1 MKISRERTQEIRQR
15 AADLL
20 KQIGQAGGRADLVA
34 ICKFLG
40 LKVEYVEE
48 LGGVHLHNPWAARG
62 IEVSGRLERLKRTI
76 VISLAFPLE
85 YQRYTLA
92 HEIAH
97 WIFHPGLVHHREEA
111 NLDGRTS
118 EHQSKPE
125 EREAQIFAAALL
137 MPDENVTREF
147 NARFGG
153 PIDSTVAADDLA
165 YFLSVGSRTKIQAS
179 ALRHMPTAKK
189 AELFARC
196 TSFEGRYFVSIAE
209 NFEVSIEAMAYS
221 LEKLGLVY

>member
-1 MKISRERTQEIRQR
+1 VKISRDRAQEIRQR
-15 AADLL
+15 AAELL
-20 KQIGQAGGRADLVA
+20 KQAGQAGRLVDLLAV
-34 ICKFLG
+34 CKFLG
-40 LKVEYVEE
+40 LRVEYVEE
-48 LGGVHLHNPWAARG
+48 LGGVHLHNPWTARG
-62 IEVSGRLERLKRTI
+62 IEVSGRLERLRQTI
-76 VISLAFPLE
+76 IISLAFPLE

-97 WIFHPGLVHHREEA
+97 WILHPGLVHHREEA

-165 YFLSVGSRTKIQAS
+165 YFLSVGTRTKIQAS
-179 ALRHMPTAKK
+179 ALRHMPTPKK

-196 TSFEGRYFVSIAE
+196 RSFEGRCFDSIAE
-209 NFEVSIEAMAYS
+209 SFEVSIEAMAYS
-221 LEKLGLVY
+221 LTKLGLVY